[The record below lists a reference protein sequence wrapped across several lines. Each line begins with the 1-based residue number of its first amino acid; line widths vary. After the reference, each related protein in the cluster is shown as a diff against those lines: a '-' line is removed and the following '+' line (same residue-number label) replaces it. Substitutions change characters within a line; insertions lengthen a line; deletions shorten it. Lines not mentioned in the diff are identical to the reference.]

1 MDRVDG
7 GSGVGINYKTCF
19 EKIGVIVDKLSD
31 TVYWLLGAI
40 ASITAWIVKRLF
52 GRIDTLEERVDTI
65 ECTQLTKEDLDSSLE
80 PIRDTNTMILTHLL
94 EHRRTEYGPDKLKI
108 KEIKDE

>member
-1 MDRVDG
+1 MAL
-7 GSGVGINYKTCF
+7 

-31 TVYWLLGAI
+31 TVYWLFGAI

-52 GRIDTLEERVDTI
+52 GRIDMLEERVDDI
-65 ECTQLTKEDLDSSLE
+65 ERTQLTKEDLDSSLE

-94 EHRRTEYGPDKLKI
+94 EHRRTEYGPNKI
-108 KEIKDE
+108 KTKEIKDE

>member
-1 MDRVDG
+1 M
-7 GSGVGINYKTCF
+7 
-19 EKIGVIVDKLSD
+19 DKLSD

-52 GRIDTLEERVDTI
+52 GRIDTLEERVDDI
-65 ECTQLTKEDLDSSLE
+65 ERTQLTKEDLDSSLE

-94 EHRRTEYGPDKLKI
+94 EHRKTEYGPDKIKT

>member
-1 MDRVDG
+1 M
-7 GSGVGINYKTCF
+7 
-19 EKIGVIVDKLSD
+19 DKLSD
-31 TVYWLLGAI
+31 TVYWLFGAI

-52 GRIDTLEERVDTI
+52 GRIDMLEERVDDI
-65 ECTQLTKEDLDSSLE
+65 ERTQLTKEDLDSSLE

-94 EHRRTEYGPDKLKI
+94 EHRKTEYGSDKIKT

>member
-1 MDRVDG
+1 M
-7 GSGVGINYKTCF
+7 
-19 EKIGVIVDKLSD
+19 DKLSD
-31 TVYWLLGAI
+31 TVYWLFGAI

-52 GRIDTLEERVDTI
+52 GRIDMLEERVDDI
-65 ECTQLTKEDLDSSLE
+65 ERTQLTKEDLDSSLE

-94 EHRRTEYGPDKLKI
+94 EHRKTEYGPDKIKT

>member
-1 MDRVDG
+1 M
-7 GSGVGINYKTCF
+7 
-19 EKIGVIVDKLSD
+19 DKLSD
-31 TVYWLLGAI
+31 MVYWLLGAI

-65 ECTQLTKEDLDSSLE
+65 ECTQLTKEDLDNSLE